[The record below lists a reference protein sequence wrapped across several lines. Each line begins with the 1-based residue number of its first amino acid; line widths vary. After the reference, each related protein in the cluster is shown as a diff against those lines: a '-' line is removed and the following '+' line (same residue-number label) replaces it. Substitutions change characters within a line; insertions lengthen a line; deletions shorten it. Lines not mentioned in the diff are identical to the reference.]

1 MIIHKL
7 LDRTEGELPDL
18 SGIDESKPYIAV
30 KKCRMLRSGVQLY
43 ARDEVPQELLK
54 ELPEASRDKKVFRVY
69 RRPEAVVKHL
79 KDFNYIPFVNGHPDD
94 DVTPDN
100 VRSLEIGRVGGQ
112 AEVVTLKDGD
122 VYVEND
128 LVIDDRGAFAE
139 YKEGK
144 KELSIGLDAVWVV
157 SDSTKYDFEVVDFV
171 AVNHL
176 ALVPRGRAGGQ
187 AKILDSGAAVSRMT
201 DKSPSSEGNGGFN
214 MNGFLRLFGIGKNK
228 DGTADFVL
236 SKSVLDCAAKIAG
249 GRLSADETEAEV
261 AGVMRH
267 VTRLTDSEEKNVLVG
282 MVADAITGA
291 SELDAADAEAKG
303 KVADAIDSLYR
314 KCMDADEAKTKEVV
328 EKMLSDGCGKADDAC
343 KDEKKPDNDPENKKD
358 EGKKDDGKDAKDA
371 PQKDSAELIQAAVA
385 KALDGAVKGMVE
397 EAVRKALGVVPEAQ
411 AHAKQKDSSS
421 EYSEEELMLA
431 AWGR

>member
-7 LDRTEGELPDL
+7 LDRTEGEIPDL

-30 KKCRMLRSGVQLY
+30 KKCRMLRSGVQIY
-43 ARDEVPQELLK
+43 ARDEVPQELLN
-54 ELPEASRDKKVFRVY
+54 ELPQASRNKQFFRVY

-79 KDFNYIPFVNGHPDD
+79 KDFNYIPFVNGHPSD

-100 VRSLEIGRVGGQ
+100 VRSLEIGRVGGR

-128 LVIDDRGAFAE
+128 LVIDDRAAFAE

-157 SDSTKYDFEVVDFV
+157 SDSPNWDFEVVDFV

-201 DKSPSSEGNGGFN
+201 DTSPSSEGNGGFN

-236 SKSVLDCAAKIAG
+236 SKTVLDCAAKIAG
-249 GRLSADETEAEV
+249 GKLSAEETEQEV
-261 AGVMRH
+261 SGMMRH
-267 VTRLTDSEEKNVLVG
+267 VTRLTDSDEKKVLIG
-282 MVADAITGA
+282 MVTDAVTGA
-291 SELDAADAEAKG
+291 KELTEADDEARG
-303 KVADAIDSLYR
+303 KVADAIDSLYK

-328 EKMLSDGCGKADDAC
+328 DKMLKDGCGKADDAC
-343 KDEKKPDNDPENKKD
+343 KDEKKPEDDP
-358 EGKKDDGKDAKDA
+358 EGKKDDGKDG
-371 PQKDSAELIQAAVA
+371 PQKDSAADIEAAIA
-385 KALDGAVKGMVE
+385 KALDGAIMGRIND
-397 EAVRKALGVVPEAQ
+397 AVQSAVQKALGLEGGKQ
-411 AHAKQKDSSS
+411 SQAKQNDSAV
-421 EYSEEELMLA
+421 EYSDEELMLT
-431 AWGR
+431 AWNR

>member
-7 LDRTEGELPDL
+7 LDRTEFGLPDL
-18 SGIDESKPYIAV
+18 SGIDETKPYIAV
-30 KKCRMLRSGVQLY
+30 KRCRMLRSGVQLY
-43 ARDEVPQELLK
+43 ARDEVPQELIK
-54 ELPEASRDKKVFRVY
+54 DLPEASRDKAVFRVY

-100 VRSLEIGRVGGQ
+100 VRALEIGRVGGQ

-128 LVIDDRGAFAE
+128 LVIDDRGAYAE

-157 SDSTKYDFEVVDFV
+157 SDSPKYDFEVVDFV

-187 AKILDSGAAVSRMT
+187 AKILDSGAAVSRKT

-236 SKSVLDCAAKIAG
+236 SKSVLDCAAKIACG
-249 GRLSADETEAEV
+249 KLSADETEAEV

-267 VTRLTDSEEKNVLVG
+267 VTRLTDSEEKKVLVG

-314 KCMDADEAKTKEVV
+314 KCMDADEARTKEVV
-328 EKMLSDGCGKADDAC
+328 EKMLNDGCGKADDAC
-343 KDEKKPDNDPENKKD
+343 KDEKKPEDDPEGKKD
-358 EGKKDDGKDAKDA
+358 EGKKDDGKDA

-385 KALDGAVKGMVE
+385 KALDGAVRGMVE
-397 EAVRKALGVVPEAQ
+397 EAVRNALGVAPEAQ
-411 AHAKQKDSSS
+411 ARAKQKDSSS